1 MSEFISDVRSEEKKH
16 THAVSARKL
25 RWYDAFS
32 LLRNGRLSVSL
43 RPEFTEGQGEETL
56 RANQDKLQIFSAPQ
70 TNIEG
75 ERKNTERRRK
85 GSSVELFCFLPL
97 FCFFFGFARGLW
109 YSMDSRESP
118 FTLAIIAVCLFAF
131 FLIMSSIVRGGGE
144 EEGLCVCTCNGT
156 ERTLRRV
163 VVVV

>member
-1 MSEFISDVRSEEKKH
+1 MSEFISDVRSEEKKN

-70 TNIEG
+70 KNIEG
-75 ERKNTERRRK
+75 ERKNTERRQK
-85 GSSVELFCFLPL
+85 GSSEELFCVLPL
-97 FCFFFGFARGLW
+97 FCFFYARL
-109 YSMDSRESP
+109 
-118 FTLAIIAVCLFAF
+118 LAY
-131 FLIMSSIVRGGGE
+131 GD
-144 EEGLCVCTCNGT
+144 N
-156 ERTLRRV
+156 RV
-163 VVVV
+163 VCKV